1 MLPYSVR
8 GSRSV
13 KQESRGWEGCFFCVS
28 WYNRWREKHTRID
41 QEAKYSA
48 ELRLA
53 NIHGCSRACVSPMTA
68 DGQLVALGHSDPDLN
83 ANGRDHQELF
93 RVWGRKGFLGLY
105 TSPIHGHTHSWRV
118 IVFFFFL
125 GIIPDFYFFLSR
137 FFFVIFSIQWFF
149 YSFCP
154 PTSFLVVTFFHD
166 VFFLKCS
173 LCDSSYFPFLRG
185 FRFSQAKHASK
196 KVNEFLKRKPDL
208 LMTFSSFLFRCVIF
222 ARAEYDMYKSLCVF
236 F

>member
-137 FFFVIFSIQWFF
+137 FFFLLFFPFSGFSTPSVRPRLSSSWLSSTTSSFSSVPSATLVIFHF
-149 YSFCP
+149 
-154 PTSFLVVTFFHD
+154 
-166 VFFLKCS
+166 
-173 LCDSSYFPFLRG
+173 
-185 FRFSQAKHASK
+185 
-196 KVNEFLKRKPDL
+196 
-208 LMTFSSFLFRCVIF
+208 
-222 ARAEYDMYKSLCVF
+222 
-236 F
+236 